1 MLGST
6 APRAGSLPLPRRS
19 ERGAVRRLQLVT
31 FAPDTF
37 G

>member
-6 APRAGSLPLPRRS
+6 APRAGSLPLPPALRA
-19 ERGAVRRLQLVT
+19 GAVRRLQLVT
-31 FAPDTF
+31 FAPTTF